1 LYILCQLS
9 DLNHQLDIDH
19 PISAIIEM
27 AELAKGMLAEIMD
40 AFVNGDVQQAI
51 AVWHRDDQIDCT
63 YADLLNDLRR
73 RMSEDSKNIRSY
85 TALIF
90 IARCCER
97 IGDHIT
103 NIAENVH
110 YIELGKTYI
119 DGKIPLI

>member
-1 LYILCQLS
+1 MMEW
-9 DLNHQLDIDH
+9 
-19 PISAIIEM
+19 ARV
-27 AELAKGMLAEIMD
+27 MLAEIMD
-40 AFVNGDVQQAI
+40 AFVNEDVQQAI
-51 AVWHRDDQIDCT
+51 EVWHRDDQIDST

-73 RMSEDSKNIRSY
+73 RMSDHSDNIRSY

-97 IGDHIT
+97 MGDHIT

-119 DGKIPLI
+119 DGNAPLT